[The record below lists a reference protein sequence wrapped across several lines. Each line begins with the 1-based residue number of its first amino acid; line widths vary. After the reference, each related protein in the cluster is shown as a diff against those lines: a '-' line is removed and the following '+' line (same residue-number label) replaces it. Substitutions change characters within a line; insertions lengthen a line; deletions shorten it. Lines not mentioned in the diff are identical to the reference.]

1 MTIRMRHRN
10 RSVPVNAEQARY
22 AIEVLFQPQR
32 PGGETADVDVVV
44 KRRRIASTDDHV
56 SGEHDAQVMA
66 DEVRAPRV
74 FQVERRPEG
83 QESLS
88 EARLDGQPRLSSSAV
103 AQVKRRRRRLNGEV
117 TIIRPPSQSVGEGAS
132 STEGAPTHE
141 DGRFGVALE
150 AQRRHEKL
158 LARIALLERQA
169 DKARNAEAAT
179 AIRWITKAI
188 KDYGISA
195 EELGLSAA

>member
-1 MTIRMRHRN
+1 MTIRIRPRN
-10 RSVPVNAEQARY
+10 QSVPVNAEQARF
-22 AIEVLFQPQR
+22 AIEALFQPQR
-32 PGGETADVDVVV
+32 PGGEAADVDVVV
-44 KRRRIASTDDHV
+44 KRRRIASTDDRV
-56 SGEHDAQVMA
+56 SGKDDAQVMA

-74 FQVERRPEG
+74 FQVERQPEG
-83 QESLS
+83 QTEPNP
-88 EARLDGQPRLSSSAV
+88 DGQLGLSSSAV
-103 AQVKRRRRRLNGEV
+103 TQVTRRRRRLNGEV
-117 TIIRPPSQSVGEGAS
+117 TIIRPSSQAVVEGAS
-132 STEGAPTHE
+132 STEGAPTDD

-179 AIRWITKAI
+179 AIRWIRKAI

-195 EELGLSAA
+195 SEVGF